1 MTTVERRAT
10 IEAPRDAVWSA
21 LADFHG
27 ISRWAPNVDH
37 SCAMTDMSLGVGT
50 VRRVQTGRTTL
61 LETVEAWQPGSKL
74 SYEITGLPPVI
85 RSVVTSWTLDAR
97 GAGVG
102 RTEVIVRTD
111 VDAGPRPPQRVIAK
125 VVARKFGSAADEML
139 AGLATHVQRSVAP

>member
-10 IEAPRDAVWSA
+10 IGASSDAVWST

-37 SCAMTDMSLGVGT
+37 SCSMTETPLGIGA

-61 LETVEAWQPGSKL
+61 LETIDGWQPGSTL

-85 RSVVTSWTLDAR
+85 RSVVTSWTLEARDA
-97 GAGVG
+97 GLG
-102 RTEVIVRTD
+102 RTDVTVRTD
-111 VDAGPRPPQRVIAK
+111 VDAGPRPPHRLIAK
-125 VVARKFGSAADEML
+125 VVARKFGAAADEML
-139 AGLATHVQRSVAP
+139 AGLADQVERSAVP